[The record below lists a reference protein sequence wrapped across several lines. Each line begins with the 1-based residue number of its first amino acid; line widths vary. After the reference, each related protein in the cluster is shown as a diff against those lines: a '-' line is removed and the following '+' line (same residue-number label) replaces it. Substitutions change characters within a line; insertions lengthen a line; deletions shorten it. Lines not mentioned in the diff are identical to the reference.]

1 MNYISKR
8 NRVALIYVIVLTI
21 GIAYIPRVIGLLNSE
36 QSEIKVSEAQ
46 ISELNKRISNYK
58 KNKKYFRKSIF
69 EKKSRFKSPLAR
81 FNPNNYSQS
90 DWVYLGLSE
99 KQAKVVLKFTARG
112 IYSNDELQQ
121 VFVIPD
127 ELFELIKDSTFYT
140 EKPVFENR
148 IDSPKNEPS
157 KKILSVEINA
167 ASAEE
172 LTKVNGIGPAFAKW
186 IIDYRTKLGGF
197 NRKEQLMEVWKIDV
211 EKYSLIET
219 FVKVDPSLI
228 NPIKLN
234 SVTVEVLKA
243 HPYLNWN
250 KANSIIKIRD
260 RKGGYKSITEIK
272 ESVLIDEE
280 CFENLKPYLSL

>member
-8 NRVALIYVIVLTI
+8 NRVALIYVVVLTI
-21 GIAYIPRVIGLLNSE
+21 GIAYIPRVIGLYNSE
-36 QSEIKVSEAQ
+36 KSEIKVSIAQ
-46 ISELNKRISNYK
+46 ISELNKRISNYN
-58 KNKKYFRKSIF
+58 KNKKNFRKSVF

-90 DWVYLGLSE
+90 DWIYLGLSE

-127 ELFELIKDSTFYT
+127 ELFELIKDSTFYS
-140 EKPVFENR
+140 EKPVFEKKF
-148 IDSPKNEPS
+148 DSPKNEPT
-157 KKILSVEINA
+157 KKILSVEINT

-197 NRKEQLMEVWKIDV
+197 NSKEQLMEVWKIDV
-211 EKYSLIET
+211 EKYSVIES
-219 FVKVDPSLI
+219 FLKVDPSFI

-234 SVTVEVLKA
+234 SVTVEVLKS

-260 RKGGYKSITEIK
+260 RKGGYKSILVIK

>member
-8 NRVALIYVIVLTI
+8 NRIALVYVILLTI
-21 GIAYIPRVIGLLNSE
+21 GIAYVPRIIGLLDSE
-36 QSEIKVSEAQ
+36 KSEVLVSDAEISEIKS
-46 ISELNKRISNYK
+46 RITKYK
-58 KNKKYFRKSIF
+58 SSKKKYSKSFF
-69 EKKSRFKSPLAR
+69 EKKSRYSLPPVK
-81 FNPNNYSQS
+81 FNPNNYLKT
-90 DWVYLGLSE
+90 DWMNLGLSE
-99 KQAKVVLKFTARG
+99 KQANVVLKFTARG
-112 IYSNDELQQ
+112 IYTNEELQQ

-140 EKPVFENR
+140 VKPSFDRKIET
-148 IDSPKNEPS
+148 PKKEQS

-167 ASAEE
+167 ASADE
-172 LTKVNGIGPAFAKW
+172 LMKVNGIGPAFAKW

-197 NRKEQLMEVWKIDV
+197 NRKEQLMEVWKVDV
-211 EKYSLIET
+211 EKYALIET
-219 FVKVDPSLI
+219 FINVDPSLI
-228 NPIKLN
+228 KPIKLN
-234 SVTVEVLKA
+234 SVSAEELKS

-260 RKGGYKSITEIK
+260 KKGGYKSILEIK